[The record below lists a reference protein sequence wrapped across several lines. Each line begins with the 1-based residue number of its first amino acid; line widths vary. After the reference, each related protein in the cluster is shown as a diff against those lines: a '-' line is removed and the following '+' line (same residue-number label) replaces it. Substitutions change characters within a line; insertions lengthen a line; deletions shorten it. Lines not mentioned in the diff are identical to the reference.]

1 MTQNAH
7 FIDGRFIDP
16 APAGERIA
24 VYNPAT
30 EAQIADI
37 PDATPAEVDA
47 AVAAARRAQT
57 GWAELPAIE
66 RAAHVK
72 AIAARIRDRADEIAE
87 TIVREQ
93 GKIRALAQG
102 EVLGMAGLMDY
113 MAEWARRIEGEI
125 IPSDRRGETIF
136 LHRVP
141 IGVVAGILPWNFP
154 FYLIGRKLAPALVA
168 GNTIVIKPS
177 EETPLNAFLFAEIVE
192 EVGLPAG
199 VFNLVSGR
207 GRTTG
212 AALSGHPGI
221 DLVSFTGS
229 VATGTAIMQA
239 AAKNLTRVNL
249 ELGGK
254 APAIVLADADLDLAV
269 EAITRSRINNTGQVC
284 NCAERIFVEA
294 PVADAFTEKFV
305 ERMSR
310 VRYGDPLAE
319 TDLDMGPLVS
329 AVQLQKVAAMVDR
342 AKADGATVALG
353 GHVAE
358 RGRGHHYAPT
368 VLTQCRP
375 DMEIMRS
382 EIFGPVA
389 PIAVV
394 QSAEEAV
401 AHANDTEYGL
411 TSSLYTR
418 DLNKAMKVTRA
429 LKFGETYVNRE
440 NGEAYQGFHAGR
452 RKSGIGGADGKHGFY
467 EYMETQ
473 TVYIEH
479 G

>member
-1 MTQNAH
+1 VANYKH
-7 FIDGRFIDP
+7 FIDGRFVEDKG
-16 APAGERIA
+16 AERIE
-24 VYNPAT
+24 VFNPST
-30 EAQIADI
+30 EERITDI
-37 PDATPAEVDA
+37 PEASSATIDEAI
-47 AVAAARRAQT
+47 AAARKAQPA
-57 GWAELPAIE
+57 WAALPAIE
-66 RAAHVK
+66 RAGHVK
-72 AIAARIRDRADEIAE
+72 AVAEKIRGNVDMLAE
-87 TIVREQ
+87 TISREQ
-93 GKIRALAQG
+93 GKILDLARG

-113 MAEWARRIEGEI
+113 MAEWARRIQGEI
-125 IPSDRRGETIF
+125 IESDRKGESIF
-136 LHRVP
+136 LYRVP

-177 EETPLNAFLFAEIVE
+177 EETPLNAFIFAELASQTD
-192 EVGLPAG
+192 LPKG

-212 AALSGHPGI
+212 ATLSGHSGV

-229 VATGTAIMQA
+229 VPTGIAIMQA

-254 APAIVLADADLDLAV
+254 APAIVLRDADLDLAAK
-269 EAITRSRINNTGQVC
+269 AIAQSRINNTGQVC
-284 NCAERIFVEA
+284 NCAERIFVERN
-294 PVADAFTEKFV
+294 VADAFTEKFIAQ
-305 ERMSR
+305 MSA

-319 TDLDMGPLVS
+319 SGLDMGPIVNRT
-329 AVQLQKVAAMVDR
+329 QLDKVAGMVER
-342 AKADGATVALG
+342 AKSDGATVALG
-353 GHVAE
+353 GTVAD
-358 RGRGHHYAPT
+358 RNRGHHYEPT
-368 VLTQCRP
+368 VLTNCRP
-375 DMEIMRS
+375 DMEIMRK

-389 PIAVV
+389 PIAIVD
-394 QSAEEAV
+394 SAEEAV
-401 AHANDTEYGL
+401 HHANDTEYGL

-418 DLNKAMKVTRA
+418 DLNKAMKVTRG
-429 LKFGETYVNRE
+429 LQFGETYINRE

-452 RKSGIGGADGKHGFY
+452 KKSGIGGADGKHGLY

>member
-1 MTQNAH
+1 VANYTH
-7 FIDGRFIDP
+7 FINGKFVDDKSADRID
-16 APAGERIA
+16 
-24 VYNPAT
+24 VFNPAT
-30 EAQIADI
+30 EDRIADI
-37 PDATPAEVDA
+37 PDASAAIVGEAIDA
-47 AVAAARRAQT
+47 ARKAQPAWAA
-57 GWAELPAIE
+57 LPPIE
-66 RAAHVK
+66 RAGHVN
-72 AIAARIRDRADEIAE
+72 AIAEKIRGRVDMLAE
-87 TIVREQ
+87 TITREQ
-93 GKIRALAQG
+93 GKTLDVARG

-125 IPSDRRGETIF
+125 IASDRRGETIY
-136 LHRVP
+136 LNRVP
-141 IGVVAGILPWNFP
+141 IGVVAGILPWNYP

-177 EETPLNAFLFAEIVE
+177 EETPLNAFLFAELASQTD
-192 EVGLPAG
+192 LPAG

-212 AALSGHPGI
+212 AALSGNPGI

-229 VATGTAIMQA
+229 VPTGIAIMQA

-254 APAIVLADADLDLAV
+254 APAIVLKDADLDLAAK
-269 EAITRSRINNTGQVC
+269 AITASRIVNTGQVC
-284 NCAERIFVEA
+284 NCAERIFVERE
-294 PVADAFTEKFV
+294 VADDFTERFIQ
-305 ERMSR
+305 RMLA

-319 TDLDMGPLVS
+319 SGLDMGPLVN
-329 AVQLQKVAAMVDR
+329 ATQLGKVAAMVDR
-342 AKADGATVALG
+342 ARADGATVALG
-353 GHVAE
+353 GKVAD
-358 RGRGHHYAPT
+358 RNRGHHYEPT
-368 VLTQCRP
+368 VLTGCKP
-375 DMEIMRS
+375 DMEIMRK

-394 QSAEEAV
+394 DSAEEAV
-401 AHANDTEYGL
+401 HHANDTEYGL

-418 DLNKAMKVTRA
+418 DLNKAMKVTRG
-429 LKFGETYVNRE
+429 LQFGETYINRE

-452 RKSGIGGADGKHGFY
+452 KKSGIGGADGKHGFY

-473 TVYIEH
+473 AVYIDH